1 MFNLLTPATSVAPF
15 GSAAQFAA
23 DLAVALDA
31 ALTGLC
37 VAQVVVPMPVMDA
50 PVFLDDISDELRRQR
65 DRAIAA
71 EPFFLQWARERGVSK
86 ASWQVVE
93 GPLDEALAVAGNWH
107 DAVVLGLEQAGEDP
121 WRRIAAVGSLLVT
134 LGHPCLVVPQSAA
147 ARLSCVALAWNGSRE
162 AMRAIHAARPLLE
175 RAGRIVL
182 LESSQAQ
189 SKRYGTWH
197 PAFELE
203 RYLDQQ
209 GLAADVRTLGE
220 AGEHA
225 GWELLEAADAAG
237 ADLLVMGAYGH
248 RRFNEWLFGG
258 MTRHV
263 LEHARIPLF
272 MRH

>member
-1 MFNLLTPATSVAPF
+1 MLNLLAPTPNAAPF
-15 GSAAQFAA
+15 GSVAGFAA
-23 DLAVALDA
+23 DLAAALDA

-37 VAQVVVPMPVMDA
+37 ATQVVVPMPVMDA
-50 PVFLDDISDELRRQR
+50 PVFLDDITDDLRKQR

-71 EPFFLQWARERGVSK
+71 EPSFLQWARERGVSRV
-86 ASWQVVE
+86 SWQVVE
-93 GPLDEALAVAGNWH
+93 GPLDEALSVAGNWH
-107 DAVVLGLEQAGEDP
+107 DAIVLGLAEAGKDP
-121 WRRIAAVGSLLVT
+121 WQRVSAVGGLLVT
-134 LGHPCLVVPQSAA
+134 LGHPCVVVPPAA
-147 ARLSCVALAWNGSRE
+147 TARLSCVALAWNGSRE
-162 AMRAIHAARPLLE
+162 AMRAIHAALPLLQ

-182 LESSQAQ
+182 LESSETE

-197 PAFELE
+197 PAFDLE
-203 RYLDQQ
+203 RYLDLH
-209 GLAADVRTLGE
+209 GLAAEVRTLGE
-220 AGEHA
+220 SGERA

-248 RRFNEWLFGG
+248 LRFNEWLFGG